1 MSGGSGW
8 RWKDDDLKPSDM
20 ENIIKIHNVNN
31 EQAWLE
37 VLKWE
42 ALHAKECSQPK
53 LKSFGGKAK
62 DYSIRA
68 KLRSYMGYDL
78 PFDRHDWL
86 VDRCGREVR
95 YIIDYYDG
103 GTVNKDYQFTLLDVR
118 PALDSPTAFWDRT
131 KVAWW
136 RMLNSN
142 QDDEK

>member
-1 MSGGSGW
+1 
-8 RWKDDDLKPSDM
+8 
-20 ENIIKIHNVNN
+20 V
-31 EQAWLE
+31 Q
-37 VLKWE
+37 
-42 ALHAKECSQPK
+42 
-53 LKSFGGKAK
+53 FGPLDILVFGCFL
-62 DYSIRA
+62 YIQRITVCYY
-68 KLRSYMGYDL
+68 RYDL